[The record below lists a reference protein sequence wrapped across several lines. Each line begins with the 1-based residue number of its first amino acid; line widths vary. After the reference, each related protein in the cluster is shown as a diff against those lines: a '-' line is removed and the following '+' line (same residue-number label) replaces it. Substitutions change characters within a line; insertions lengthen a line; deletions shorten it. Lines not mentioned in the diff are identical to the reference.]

1 MSVNRPPAREQQG
14 ERPGGGPR
22 GPKRQHRKVCAFC
35 AEKIDYIDYKEISRL
50 RRFVSDRGK
59 ILPRRVTGTCAKHQ
73 RPLTTALERARAIA
87 LLPDATE
94 LREMGGRGLR

>member
-1 MSVNRPPAREQQG
+1 MAVSRPPAREHDGPPRQG
-14 ERPGGGPR
+14 AGPGGPR

-59 ILPRRVTGTCAKHQ
+59 ILPRRVTGTCARHQ

-87 LLPDATE
+87 LLPYTTE
-94 LREMGGRGLR
+94 SH

>member
-1 MSVNRPPAREQQG
+1 MAVSRPPAREHQ
-14 ERPGGGPR
+14 PTGGPSGGPGR

-87 LLPDATE
+87 LLPYTTE
-94 LREMGGRGLR
+94 LH